1 MTKQIDQRARW
12 VWKQLLQA
20 YGSRLTE
27 SYGKDPPDSWQD
39 AMGEMSQE
47 QLNFGVRKVIR
58 ENVNHPPTLG
68 AFLQACNDFP
78 VPLVVE
84 GGPSIQ
90 SQLCAFASV
99 RHFEALT
106 PTQQRGP
113 WTYLY
118 REWRDESK
126 VTPFNKTGR
135 CTECTG
141 LVIEPDGASP
151 GYRIMVEDMQM
162 DSQGHNRAIQSFK
175 PGPRPKQD

>member
-1 MTKQIDQRARW
+1 
-12 VWKQLLQA
+12 VWRHLFQA
-20 YGSRLTE
+20 YGSRLVE
-27 SYGKDPPDSWQD
+27 SYGKDPPEAWQEAID
-39 AMGEMSQE
+39 ELTPE
-47 QLNFGVRKVIR
+47 QIAFGTRKVIR
-58 ENVNHPPTLG
+58 ESINHPPTLG
-68 AFLQACNDFP
+68 AFIQACNELP
-78 VPLVVE
+78 VTPLDS
-84 GGPSIQ
+84 GPSIQ

-175 PGPRPKQD
+175 PGPRPKSPVILPDKTSS